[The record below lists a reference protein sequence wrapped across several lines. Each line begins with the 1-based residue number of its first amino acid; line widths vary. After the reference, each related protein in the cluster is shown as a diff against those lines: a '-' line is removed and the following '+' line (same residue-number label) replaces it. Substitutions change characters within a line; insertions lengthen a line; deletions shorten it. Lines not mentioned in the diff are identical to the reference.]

1 MREKRLSSPPASQFS
16 ALEYR
21 EAGFALGAFELPI
34 AGVVPAVEAAAV
46 VREVAAEEVERRVH
60 VAREAAIAE
69 TEERLRREGEC
80 VRQQAQQQIT
90 ETLRNFE
97 EERTGYFNRVEG
109 EVVHLALAIAR
120 KILQRETELDP
131 TLLAALVR
139 IALDRMQCGPA
150 VRIRVVSAEVERW
163 GQFGERSG
171 SATRW
176 MVAADDELQP
186 GDCVV
191 ETELGNANFGF
202 EAQLRD
208 VEETFAQLLAHKPDR
223 A

>member
-1 MREKRLSSPPASQFS
+1 MREKRLSSSAASAFS

-21 EAGFALGAFELPI
+21 EAGFGRGAFELPI
-34 AGVVPAVEAAAV
+34 SGVVPAVEAAATV
-46 VREVAAEEVERRVH
+46 TEVTEEEVERRVH
-60 VAREAAIAE
+60 FAREAAIAE
-69 TEERLRREGEC
+69 TEERLRAEC
-80 VRQQAQQQIT
+80 ECMRQQAQQQVT

-97 EERTGYFNRVEG
+97 EERTGYFNRVES

-120 KILQRETELDP
+120 KILERETELDP

-150 VRIRVVSAEVERW
+150 VRIRVVTAEVERW
-163 GQFGERSG
+163 RQLGERG
-171 SATRW
+171 GAARW
-176 MVAADDELQP
+176 EVVADDELQP

-191 ETELGNANFGF
+191 ETGLGNANFGF

-208 VEETFAQLLAHKPDR
+208 VEETFAQLLSHKPDR

>member
-1 MREKRLSSPPASQFS
+1 MSLPDDVISLLRDEAYLDLCRNALKD
-16 ALEYR
+16 ALER
-21 EAGFALGAFELPI
+21 LT
-34 AGVVPAVEAAAV
+34 
-46 VREVAAEEVERRVH
+46 AEK
-60 VAREAAIAE
+60 
-69 TEERLRREGEC
+69 
-80 VRQQAQQQIT
+80 QQVT

-97 EERTGYFNRVEG
+97 EERTGYFDRVES

-150 VRIRVVSAEVERW
+150 VRIRVVTAEVERW
-163 GQFGERSG
+163 RQMGEGGG
-171 SATRW
+171 SAARW
-176 MVAADDELQP
+176 EVAADDELQP

-202 EAQLRD
+202 AAQMHD
-208 VEETFAQLLAHKPDR
+208 VEEAFAQLLAHKPDR

>member
-1 MREKRLSSPPASQFS
+1 VASLFS

-21 EAGFALGAFELPI
+21 DAGVALDAFELPI
-34 AGVVPAVEAAAV
+34 AGEAPSFEAAATV
-46 VREVAAEEVERRVH
+46 SGVTEEEVEQRVR
-60 VAREAAIAE
+60 VAREEAIAE
-69 TEERLRREGEC
+69 TEEKLRAECDSVRRQGEE
-80 VRQQAQQQIT
+80 QLT
-90 ETLRNFE
+90 ENLRKFE
-97 EERTGYFNRVEG
+97 EERAGYFNRVEN

-120 KILQRETELDP
+120 KILERETQLDP

-150 VRIRVVSAEVERW
+150 VRIRVVTTEAECWREI
-163 GQFGERSG
+163 GQSR
-171 SATRW
+171 ATPW
-176 MVAADDELQP
+176 EVVADDELQP

-191 ETELGNANFGF
+191 ETELGKANFGF

-208 VEETFAQLLAHKPDR
+208 VEETLVQLLARKPDR